1 LKVDKPTEQV
11 YIVTF
16 EERYGEFEEYSYL
29 GVLGADK
36 MSSQELVEAMWYETD
51 MEEDFDGQYA
61 DNPYYWVAGNEKLV
75 RVVSKKP
82 ISSEH
87 LDIVSQYITV

>member
-1 LKVDKPTEQV
+1 MNAETEQV
-11 YIVTF
+11 YIITF

-29 GVLGADK
+29 AVKGADN
-36 MSSQELVEAMWYETD
+36 MSSQELVETMWYEVD
-51 MEEDFDGQYA
+51 GVEDFDGQYH

-75 RVVSKKP
+75 RVAWRKP

-87 LDIVSQYITV
+87 LDIISQYVSV

>member
-1 LKVDKPTEQV
+1 MNETTEQV

-29 GVLGADK
+29 AVKGADN
-36 MSSQELVEAMWYETD
+36 MSSQELVETMWYEID
-51 MEEDFDGQYA
+51 GVEDYDGEYA

-75 RVVSKKP
+75 RVAWKKP
-82 ISSEH
+82 INAQH
-87 LDIVSQYITV
+87 LDIIAQYISV

>member
-1 LKVDKPTEQV
+1 MNEQTKQV

-16 EERYGEFEEYSYL
+16 EERYGGFEEYSYL
-29 GVLGADK
+29 AIIGADE
-36 MSSQELVEAMWYETD
+36 MTSQRIVEHMWYEID
-51 MEEDFDGQYA
+51 GVEDYDGQYA

-87 LDIVSQYITV
+87 LDIVSRYISV

>member
-1 LKVDKPTEQV
+1 MNETTEQV
-11 YIVTF
+11 YIITF
-16 EERYGEFEEYSYL
+16 EERYGGFEEFSYL
-29 GVLGADK
+29 AVKGADK
-36 MSSQELVEAMWYETD
+36 MSSQELVETMWYEID

-82 ISSEH
+82 INAQH
-87 LDIVSQYITV
+87 LDIISQYISV